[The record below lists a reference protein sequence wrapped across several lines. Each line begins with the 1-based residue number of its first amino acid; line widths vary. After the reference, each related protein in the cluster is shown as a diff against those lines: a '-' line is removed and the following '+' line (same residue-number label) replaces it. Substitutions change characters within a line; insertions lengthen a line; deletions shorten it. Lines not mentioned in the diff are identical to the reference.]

1 MSILTLVIIAAL
13 TMLCLA
19 VGLILFVV
27 IYQRRVINHQ
37 QELRDLNRKK
47 QQELIEASIRSEEE
61 ERMRI
66 AAELHDD
73 VGATLSSIRLM
84 LHQVGRNAQPAAIP
98 AVQQVQSL
106 LDDCIQKVRNLSH
119 QLQPGTLQY
128 LGIVKSLQSL
138 AELLTRTGQI
148 DVSFEAA
155 QSWPQLPA
163 EPELALYRI
172 VQELLNN
179 IIKHAGAAEV
189 RITTTHGQG
198 NAYICIFHNGLGLTE
213 KLYQEMLYKKGA
225 IGLKNIESRLKSAG
239 ASIAFPKPDDARYS
253 AGILLSLP
261 LAESIDDHEQAA

>member
-1 MSILTLVIIAAL
+1 MNILTLVIIAAL

-37 QELRDLNRKK
+37 QQLKDLNRKK
-47 QQELIEASIRSEEE
+47 QEELIQASIRSEEE

-84 LHQVGRNAQPAAIP
+84 LHQVARNPQAGP

-128 LGIVKSLQSL
+128 LGLAKSLQSL
-138 AELLTRTGQI
+138 AELLNRSGQI
-148 DVSFEAA
+148 SVRFHEAEG
-155 QSWPQLPA
+155 WPPTPA
-163 EPELALYRI
+163 EQELALYRI

-179 IIKHAGAAEV
+179 IIKHAGASQVHIETAQEDGKA
-189 RITTTHGQG
+189 RIRILHNGQG
-198 NAYICIFHNGLGLTE
+198 LTDAM
-213 KLYQEMLYKKGA
+213 YQEMLYKKGA
-225 IGLKNIESRLKSAG
+225 IGLKNIEGRLKSSG
-239 ASIAFPKPDDARYS
+239 ASIAFPVPEDKHFS

-261 LAESIDDHEQAA
+261 IPTSIDAT